1 MNNPDIQYRGNCQV
15 CGRLHAVVKGNV
27 AKHGYT
33 VKDGWF
39 EGVCNGQFYAPM
51 QHSTEKTAEIVAAIR
66 WDCKA
71 LDAKAEALQA
81 GTIHP
86 ASIKSRIHGKP
97 DIPWEEADQWQRKA
111 AVETAVWQTK
121 RRAEQG
127 RSIALQL
134 EQLAAERLGT
144 PLVEARRD
152 TAPPPITIGEKR
164 RNDHAI
170 VLEATSVIGPRV
182 YWRGE
187 RNGRTFK
194 GWMGSSAWR
203 RLTKV

>member
-1 MNNPDIQYRGNCQV
+1 MNAPDIQYRGNCQV
-15 CGRLHAVVKGNV
+15 CGRPHAVVKGKV

-51 QHSTEKTAEIVAAIR
+51 QHSTERTAEIVAAVR
-66 WDCKA
+66 RDCEE
-71 LDAKAEALQA
+71 LDARVEALVA
-81 GTIHP
+81 GTVHP

-97 DIPWEEADQWQRKA
+97 DIPWEEADQWQRKS
-111 AVETAVWQTK
+111 AVEAAVWQT
-121 RRAEQG
+121 RQRASQG
-127 RSIALQL
+127 RTLASQL

-144 PLVEARRD
+144 PLIEARRD
-152 TAPPPITIGEKR
+152 TAPPPILTGEKR
-164 RNDHAI
+164 RNDDAI
-170 VLEATSVIGPRV
+170 VLEATGIIGPRV

-194 GWMGSSAWR
+194 GWMGTSAWR
-203 RLTKV
+203 RLDKE